1 MAGEILRYELRE
13 NVAVLDFDDGKANVI
28 GLDAIA
34 ALHAGLDRA
43 QKDAAGAILLH
54 GRPGFFSAGFDLK
67 LGASDP
73 AKMVELGRSGAEFGY
88 RLFTSPVPTVAAIS
102 GHAIAMGAVLSCCF
116 DLRIAAEGDFKIGLN
131 EVLLGATLPDWAL
144 IPVESRVPRT
154 HLVRAAAHAEFF
166 KPSEAIAAGFVDRV
180 VAPDELFAEAFAAA
194 AKLAN
199 LDSRTHHAIKQSL
212 RPEAI
217 PAFRKAIDD
226 FVSFGFDEAQTA
238 GGSRNA

>member
-1 MAGEILRYELRE
+1 MAGEIIRYELKE
-13 NVAVLDFDDGKANVI
+13 NVAVLNFDDGKANVI
-28 GLDAIA
+28 GLDSIA

-43 QKDAAGAILLH
+43 QEDEAGAILVH
-54 GRPGFFSAGFDLK
+54 GRPGIFSAGFDLK

-73 AKMVELGRSGAEFGY
+73 AKTVELARNGAEFGY
-88 RLFTSPVPTVAAIS
+88 RLFTSRVPTVAAIS
-102 GHAIAMGAVLSCCF
+102 GHAIAMGAILSCCF

-131 EVLLGATLPDWAL
+131 EAVLGTPVPGWAL
-144 IPVESRVPRT
+144 VPVASRVPPT

-180 VAPDELFAEAFAAA
+180 VSPDELYDVAFAAA
-194 AKLAN
+194 AELAK
-199 LDSRTHHAIKQSL
+199 LDSRTHHAIKLSI

-226 FVSFGFDEAQTA
+226 FVSF
-238 GGSRNA
+238 